1 MSSGKRDFYG
11 KEITDAIK
19 KACDTL
25 QTPQEDLAIE
35 VVETGSMGIF
45 GLIRKKAHIRAVV
58 KALVPDSNS
67 EAPQEEVPAEKPV
80 SVENEKQPMQEKA
93 AEPSDPVKEPV
104 EPPVAKKTQKTQKAE
119 KAEKAEEA
127 EEAEKTAK
135 KQQNTAPRKAV
146 VETSPESVEV
156 VRQQLEK
163 LLALM
168 TFPSEVTAVLDSGT
182 IRLRVGEEYEEAL
195 TGQDGKIIDSLQY
208 LLRKLAARKI
218 EGKIRLSID
227 IGEFREKRKV
237 ELMERAKELAAL
249 VKEDGKT
256 QAIPPLNP
264 SERRI
269 VHVALQDDK
278 DIRSRSVGEGLF
290 KKILIYKPGKGKK
303 PGSNNNK
310 RGWRGRRGK
319 SPQKTQENS
328 DS

>member
-1 MSSGKRDFYG
+1 MSSGKKDFYG
-11 KEITDAIK
+11 KEVTDAIK

-25 QTPQEDLAIE
+25 QVPQEELAIE

-58 KALVPDSNS
+58 KALELDIEEVSDEQNEEVAPSSKRFEGKKKDKAPVSKETPEVVS
-67 EAPQEEVPAEKPV
+67 EAATKP
-80 SVENEKQPMQEKA
+80 E
-93 AEPSDPVKEPV
+93 VKE
-104 EPPVAKKTQKTQKAE
+104 E
-119 KAEKAEEA
+119 K
-127 EEAEKTAK
+127 K
-135 KQQNTAPRKAV
+135 KQQPAPRKAP
-146 VETSPESVEV
+146 VEITAESVEL
-156 VRQQLEK
+156 VRQQLEE
-163 LLALM
+163 LLKLM
-168 TFPSEVTAVLDSGT
+168 TFPSEVTAELDNGT
-182 IRLRVGEEYEEAL
+182 VRCQVGDEHEEAL

-208 LLRKLAARKI
+208 ILRKLVARKV
-218 EGKIRLSID
+218 EEKIRLSID
-227 IGEFREKRKV
+227 IGQFREKRKV

-278 DIRSRSVGEGLF
+278 DIRSRSVGDGLF

-303 PGSNNNK
+303 PSGSK
-310 RGWRGRRGK
+310 RGGRGRRGK
-319 SPQKTQENS
+319 PSKKPQESN

>member
-19 KACDTL
+19 EACDTL

-45 GLIRKKAHIRAVV
+45 GLIRKKAHIRAMVKTLVV
-58 KALVPDSNS
+58 DSGS
-67 EAPQEEVPAEKPV
+67 ESPQEDVPAATTV
-80 SVENEKQPMQEKA
+80 SAETEKQPVEEKA
-93 AEPSDPVKEPV
+93 AELSETVGKPAK
-104 EPPVAKKTQKTQKAE
+104 PPVVKKTEKTEDAE
-119 KAEKAEEA
+119 K
-127 EEAEKTAK
+127 
-135 KQQNTAPRKAV
+135 KQSPAPRKVAA
-146 VETSPESVEV
+146 EITAESVDI
-156 VRQQLEK
+156 VRQQLEE
-163 LLALM
+163 LLGLM
-168 TFPSEVTAVLDSGT
+168 TFPSEVTAVLDNGT
-182 IRLRVGEEYEEAL
+182 IRLRVGEEHEEAL

-208 LLRKLAARKI
+208 LLRKLAARKV
-218 EGKIRLSID
+218 EEKIRLSID
-227 IGEFREKRKV
+227 IGEFRERRKV
-237 ELMERAKELAAL
+237 ELMERAKELAAQ

-278 DIRSRSVGEGLF
+278 EIRSRSVGEGLF

-303 PGSNNNK
+303 PGSSNSK
-310 RGWRGRRGK
+310 RGGRGRRGK
-319 SPQKTQENS
+319 SAKTPQENS